1 MKVSPYRFW
10 FFAAFVFELSTIFTA
25 TPASTA
31 ENLSRP
37 KQLCIYYGWPSLI
50 NGSRGNIA
58 RATAEFEKCDITVLG
73 DEIEH
78 ATHGDH
84 SAAESIINA
93 LRQTEKE
100 VFGYVDLGVATQ
112 NLPISSIQAYADEW
126 RAMGVSGIFL
136 DDAGYDYGV
145 TRARQNVI
153 VDYIHDSGMKVFMNA
168 WGVDDALSDTDESGQ
183 WNPSHMAMG
192 DIYLAE
198 DWLVA
203 GGKYQSLR
211 DWAAKADKA
220 QQYALTK
227 GIRLAGVTTAAT
239 NKAVVK
245 DLTTSKFKM
254 GFYGAA
260 MYNLSAWQWTD
271 VGYSSGNDKLLFYD
285 ASSWNYGASFIDNA
299 IAHLQNYKRHERR
312 TDTGTIVVNGN
323 GASSGTG
330 SFVAN

>member
-1 MKVSPYRFW
+1 M
-10 FFAAFVFELSTIFTA
+10 ELSPCRLLVFAVFIFGLSA
-25 TPASTA
+25 TSTGIPADAA

-37 KQLCIYYGWPSLI
+37 KQLCIYYGWPSLV
-50 NGSRGNIA
+50 NGSRGNVA
-58 RATAEFEKCDITVLG
+58 RAIAEFEKCDITVLG

-93 LRQTEKE
+93 LRQAGKE

-112 NLPISSIQAYADEW
+112 NLPVSTIQAYADEW

-136 DDAGYDYGV
+136 DDAGYDYEV
-145 TRARQNVI
+145 TRARQNAV
-153 VDYIHDSGMKVFMNA
+153 VDYIHGSDMKVFMNA
-168 WGVDDALSDTDESGQ
+168 WEVDDALSDTDESGQ
-183 WNPSHMAMG
+183 WNPSHLAMG

-198 DWLVA
+198 DWLVS
-203 GGKYQSLR
+203 GGKYQPLR
-211 DWAAKADKA
+211 DWAVKADKA
-220 QQYALTK
+220 RQYAFTK
-227 GIRLAGVTTAAT
+227 GIRIAGVTTAAT

-245 DLTTSKFKM
+245 DLTTNKFKM
-254 GFYGAA
+254 GFYGVA

-271 VGYSSGNDKLLFYD
+271 AGYSSGNDKLLFYD
-285 ASSWNYGASFIDNA
+285 TSSWSYGASFIDNA
-299 IAHLQNYKRHERR
+299 VTHLQNYKRHERR